1 LSIEEGSTTTITTTT
16 TTSLL
21 GSAKTILVLLLLKTP
36 SFYFHWECGLV
47 AIYIEKYVIQAKE
60 EEELWKLKLFSPCKN
75 IISRKTL

>member
-47 AIYIEKYVIQAKE
+47 AIYIEKYVIKAK
-60 EEELWKLKLFSPCKN
+60 EELWKLKLFSPCKN
-75 IISRKTL
+75 IISEKTL